1 MNVSSRFIG
10 VNPMAETGIRAERG
24 ARADILAEAVLPKT
38 REQVKDYR
46 EQQATKYSPLSRMNP
61 FAPAI
66 APEYK
71 TSVGLLKS
79 VTEGRNW
86 ERPTVNDKATEEAK
100 KYTFAREEHPN
111 DKYWAKNHKGISDRR
126 TKNRM
131 PDAYYNYE
139 FDEYNTKSDAWT
151 RFKNEKGWVKPQNLQ
166 RLSTKGKGR
175 FYATHP
181 ALVRNTF
188 KTFQNSYL
196 KGQVNDYTRRF
207 KQHTAEAQKKWSE
220 TTSAKSKAVKQKLA
234 DFDKEYKNY
243 LSTLLGDVKKAYDA
257 SVESQMALARLE
269 LEKEAEALEAATG
282 YHPGAQSRA
291 DNEKKAKN
299 VKLTNALKAAA
310 AASGVV
316 VAGVATA
323 AASSGLPSLNIFAA
337 PPANP
342 VAAAAAPSSL
352 ASTLSNIFTP
362 AAAAAPS
369 VPESLLNKAKKAANE
384 SAKRGNALP
393 EVKGFETLPTSAQQ
407 PEDPFKELP
416 TTNELA
422 MSQSAK
428 NEKAKLFANLNP
440 LGNAKPVNAKPA
452 NAKPVNAK
460 PVNAKPANAKGGR
473 RITYRR
479 RR

>member
-1 MNVSSRFIG
+1 
-10 VNPMAETGIRAERG
+10 
-24 ARADILAEAVLPKT
+24 
-38 REQVKDYR
+38 
-46 EQQATKYSPLSRMNP
+46 MNP

-86 ERPTVNDKATEEAK
+86 ERPTVNDKATDEAK

-151 RFKNEKGWVKPQNLQ
+151 KFKNEKGWVKPQNLQ

-234 DFDKEYKNY
+234 DFDKEYKLY

-282 YHPGAQSRA
+282 YHPGAQSRS

-316 VAGVATA
+316 AAGVATA
-323 AASSGLPSLNIFAA
+323 AASSGLPPSLNIFAA

-362 AAAAAPS
+362 ATAAAAPAAAAPAAAAPAAAAPS

-452 NAKPVNAK
+452 NAK
-460 PVNAKPANAKGGR
+460 GGR